1 MGWAPVR
8 AALRATVE
16 TNRSESL
23 ARYNKEHK
31 EATRRRIIET
41 AGRRFKQDGIDG
53 SGIATLMADA
63 GLTNGAFYAHFESK
77 DDLVATVVGDEVGR
91 QASDF
96 AELPSGLPG
105 LDAFI
110 SWYLS
115 REHREHREAGCPSAA
130 LLDEIGRCDK
140 DTKRA
145 YTKGAKAILDEI
157 CVRLRPEDPE
167 SARGTALALYA
178 MMVGTMQLA
187 RALSDR
193 KLSDAVLEEGIRSAR
208 AMLGAA

>member
-1 MGWAPVR
+1 M
-8 AALRATVE
+8 
-16 TNRSESL
+16 

-63 GLTNGAFYAHFESK
+63 GLTNGAFYAHFDSK
-77 DDLVATVVGDEVGR
+77 DDLVAIVVGDEVSR
-91 QASDF
+91 QATGFS
-96 AELPSGLPG
+96 ELPAGRAGLE
-105 LDAFI
+105 AFV

-115 REHREHREAGCPSAA
+115 RDHREHREAGCPSAA

-140 DTKRA
+140 ETKRA

-157 CVRLRPEDPE
+157 CVRLAPENPD
-167 SARGTALALYA
+167 STRGTALALYA

-193 KLSDAVLEEGIRSAR
+193 KLSDAVLEEGVRSAR
-208 AMLGAA
+208 AMLAAA

>member
-1 MGWAPVR
+1 
-8 AALRATVE
+8 
-16 TNRSESL
+16 L
-23 ARYNKEHK
+23 ARYNREHK
-31 EATRRRIIET
+31 EATRKRIIET

-63 GLTNGAFYAHFESK
+63 GLTNGAFYAHFDSK
-77 DDLVATVVGDEVGR
+77 DDLVATVVGDQVGR
-91 QASDF
+91 QAGDF
-96 AELPSGLPG
+96 AELPPGRAGLE
-105 LDAFI
+105 AFVA
-110 SWYLS
+110 WYLS
-115 REHREHREAGCPSAA
+115 RDHREHREAGCPSAA

-140 DTKRA
+140 ETKRA

-157 CVRLRPEDPE
+157 CVRLAPDDPD

-208 AMLGAA
+208 AMLAVA